1 MLFGR
6 SGYGKTSLLHA
17 GLFPRLRGEDFL
29 PVYLRLDFSPEA
41 PPLLAQVHAK
51 LAASAAENGI
61 EAPSPAPD
69 TALWTFFHARTTEFW
84 GPRNRLVTPVLVFD
98 QFEEIFTLVGDVVRP
113 QAEALL
119 AQIAD
124 LAENRPP
131 PEFAAAIDSGAREV
145 ADTEFG
151 EVAVKLVLSF
161 REDYLARFEALRTRM
176 PSIMQSRLAI
186 APMDETQGLDAVLKS
201 GRRLIAPD
209 VAQEVIGFVADRR
222 RSGAT
227 GRREVEPALLSVVC
241 RELNNR
247 RIRTGQPQITHDL
260 LDTATDAIIAD
271 FYAASVADATP
282 GLQRFIEDDLVTLD
296 GFRKNCALGEAL
308 RKPGVTA
315 DGISLLV
322 ARRILRIDDRFG
334 TRQVELTHDLL
345 THVIRV
351 RRDAREARER
361 SAAEIA
367 QARAQRRRTV
377 RLGVAALCAVLVL
390 GAVAAG
396 FAILWNRER
405 IALAERNRTLRD
417 LQASEAK
424 ADLQRHDALGEREAF
439 IGELNQVL
447 SIASDQLR
455 FLPGAAL
462 PLRDVSDNV
471 KGFLGRLT
479 EQVQASTLRGDA
491 SSVTQLSFTSRM
503 LTAQLD
509 VLLGHLTTALA
520 GLQEAGRDL
529 DKLAAGSDGQPGDMQ
544 TVRRLRAQLQLRY
557 GMVWRNAEDRPRAAA
572 AFAQAAAL
580 AREAIAADPS
590 GASDEPRQNLFLA
603 LTGTVE
609 VLLQAAKDDPAR
621 EATIAEAARLND
633 EARTLIAMPTG
644 GATLRPQARR
654 QLANVMLREGEVL
667 VARGDYAGARAKY
680 AEAFHIFE
688 GVPEGRSRSSFGQIM
703 LNMVRVHDARA
714 AVEMIRAREGAHA
727 ASEYDEPLALLD
739 QAYQGFLK
747 MRTDDP
753 VNAFWVAQ
761 TVLTGEFYA
770 ETLRAAGAAGGLD
783 HAIALLRDALA
794 QRRKLAEL
802 DPAIPAFQLN
812 VATAAEKLAEALA
825 EARDIAGARAAYQDA
840 RIILAARP
848 DYAGRLAALDRKLA
862 ALPPA
867 TASQ

>member
-61 EAPSPAPD
+61 EAPSSAPD
-69 TALWTFFHARTTEFW
+69 IALWTFFHARSTEFW

-131 PEFAAAIDSGAREV
+131 PEFAAAIDSGVREV

-161 REDYLARFEALRTRM
+161 REDYLARFEALRSRM

-222 RSGAT
+222 RGGGT
-227 GRREVEPALLSVVC
+227 GRREIEPALLSVVC

-247 RIRTGQPQITHDL
+247 RIRAGQPQITHDL

-315 DGISLLV
+315 EGISLLV

-361 SAAEIA
+361 SAAQIA
-367 QARAQRRRTV
+367 KARAQRRRTV
-377 RLGVAALCAVLVL
+377 RLGIAALCAVLIL

-396 FAILWNRER
+396 FAALWNRER
-405 IALAERNRTLRD
+405 IARAALDRTLAEM
-417 LQASEAK
+417 Q
-424 ADLQRHDALGEREAF
+424 LQRHDALGEREAF

-462 PLRDVSDNV
+462 PLREVSDNV
-471 KGFLGRLT
+471 KGFLMRLT

-509 VLLGHLTTALA
+509 VLLGHLTTALT
-520 GLQEAGRDL
+520 GLAEAGRDL
-529 DKLAAGSDGQPGDMQ
+529 DKLAAGGDGQSGDTQ

-609 VLLQAAKDDPAR
+609 VLLQTAKDHPAR
-621 EATIAEAARLND
+621 EAMIAEASRLND
-633 EARTLIAMPTG
+633 EARTLIAMPTN

-680 AEAFHIFE
+680 AEAFKIFE

-703 LNMVRVHDARA
+703 LNMVRQHDARA
-714 AVEMIRAREGAHA
+714 AVDMIRARDGAHA
-727 ASEYDEPLALLD
+727 ASDYDEPLALLD

-761 TVLTGEFYA
+761 TALTGEFYA

-848 DYAGRLAALDRKLA
+848 DYADRLAVLDRKLA